1 MQRRAARFVKN
12 EYSTTYGTIMII
24 LNDLKWPTFE
34 KRRKVTR
41 LTMMFKVVSS
51 LSAIQ
56 FPPYILFKT
65 RPGIRQFH
73 PKTFI
78 QRMELLYQ
86 IVSLKSSQ
94 KSVWKRPLCAIFT
107 LRFCR
112 PWKRFTYLLL
122 TQTWRELNFQWFL
135 IPLLARHLNASYFP
149 NSSTGHLQLYAR
161 TVHERKRHQPE
172 SEFA

>member
-1 MQRRAARFVKN
+1 MGPAHSKQIKDIESVQRRAARFVEN
-12 EYSTTYGTIMII
+12 EYSITPGTIMII

-94 KSVWKRPLCAIFT
+94 KSV
-107 LRFCR
+107 
-112 PWKRFTYLLL
+112 
-122 TQTWRELNFQWFL
+122 
-135 IPLLARHLNASYFP
+135 
-149 NSSTGHLQLYAR
+149 
-161 TVHERKRHQPE
+161 
-172 SEFA
+172 